1 MGGSCLELNN
11 RKREMASLGFLSSVK
26 DHDGSGGSASVA
38 TPLVVHP
45 GVRLSNTNKG
55 FVCRARASK
64 NEFLCVWAAR
74 ISSLITE
81 IERWPPWVF

>member
-38 TPLVVHP
+38 TPLAVHP
-45 GVRLSNTNKG
+45 GVRLSNTFGVDGWLAFELHN
-55 FVCRARASK
+55 
-64 NEFLCVWAAR
+64 R
-74 ISSLITE
+74 I
-81 IERWPPWVF
+81 

>member
-55 FVCRARASK
+55 FVCMVRASIP
-64 NEFLCVWAAR
+64 LR
-74 ISSLITE
+74 GMGHPSSGRLK
-81 IERWPPWVF
+81 VSLFG